1 VGLLSAT
8 LHLTHTPLFAAF
20 ALFSACFCVLL
31 LLAWRLVRA
40 PQPAAAALAGV
51 VDSTLAGVVD
61 STLAG
66 VVDSASDL
74 TAPLLQ
80 RRLHQVLF
88 LA

>member
-1 VGLLSAT
+1 MGLLSAT

-61 STLAG
+61 S
-66 VVDSASDL
+66 ASDL

>member
-1 VGLLSAT
+1 MARDGTQVGLLSAT

-61 STLAG
+61 S
-66 VVDSASDL
+66 ASDL